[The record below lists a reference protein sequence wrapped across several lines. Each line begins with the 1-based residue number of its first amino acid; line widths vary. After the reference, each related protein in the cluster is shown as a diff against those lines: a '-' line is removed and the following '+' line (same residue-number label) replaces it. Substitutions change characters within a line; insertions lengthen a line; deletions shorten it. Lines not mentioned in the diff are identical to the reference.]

1 MKLEL
6 ITHPNELLQTKLT
19 EEWDFENPQYDA
31 SVLRDAMLDVMV
43 KNLGIG
49 LSANQVGLKVRCF
62 VFLNNQANNNIDTKV
77 LALNPSWEPIEDA
90 PTIDMYEAC
99 LSYPGIVISIE
110 RPERIKAT
118 WTDHNGKKFTEVLFG
133 YQARCFMHECD
144 HLDGVTMDQHVSPV
158 KWKEAVADAE
168 AKAKK

>member
-6 ITHPNELLQTKLT
+6 ITHPNEILQTKLT
-19 EEWDFENPQYDA
+19 EEWDFDNPQYDA
-31 SVLRDAMLDVMV
+31 SELRESMLDLMI

-62 VFLNNQANNNIDTKV
+62 VFLNNQANNNLDTKV
-77 LALNPSWEPIEDA
+77 LALRPSWKPMED
-90 PTIDMYEAC
+90 TKSITMYEAC
-99 LSYPGIVISIE
+99 LSYPGVVLNIE

-118 WTDHNGKKFTEVLFG
+118 WTDHNGKKFEEVLIG

-144 HLDGVTMDQHVSPV
+144 HLDGITFDQYVSPV
-158 KWKEAVADAE
+158 KWKEAVANAE
-168 AKAKK
+168 AKKT